1 MTKIALVGAG
11 GKMGSRLTN
20 NLMKTDYE
28 LSFVEPS
35 EAGIARLAERGGTPT
50 SLADAVAD
58 ADVVI
63 LAVPDNR
70 IGVVAE
76 QAVPLMKTG
85 ATLIVLDAAAPY
97 AGHLPQRD
105 DVSFVAC
112 HPCHPSVFNKDETDP
127 VAQTDYFGGVAARQ
141 DVVIALI
148 SGTEADYE
156 RAEQVVRAFFAP
168 VLTAHRVTVENM
180 VLLEPVLAET
190 TAATC
195 VVIIKEAMDEAVRRG
210 VPAEAARAFILGHV
224 SVELAIVFG
233 EIGSP
238 FSDGALKAIETA
250 KDILFKEDW
259 KRVFD
264 DEVIAASVDEIVN
277 H

>member
-1 MTKIALVGAG
+1 M
-11 GKMGSRLTN
+11 
-20 NLMKTDYE
+20 
-28 LSFVEPS
+28 
-35 EAGIARLAERGGTPT
+35 
-50 SLADAVAD
+50 
-58 ADVVI
+58 
-63 LAVPDNR
+63 
-70 IGVVAE
+70 
-76 QAVPLMKTG
+76 
-85 ATLIVLDAAAPY
+85 
-97 AGHLPQRD
+97 
-105 DVSFVAC
+105 
-112 HPCHPSVFNKDETDP
+112 
-127 VAQTDYFGGVAARQ
+127 
-141 DVVIALI
+141 IALI
-148 SGTEADYE
+148 SGTDADYE

-168 VLTAHRVTVENM
+168 VLTAHRITVENM

-210 VPAEAARAFILGHV
+210 VPPEAARAFILGHV
-224 SVELAIVFG
+224 NVELAIVFG

>member
-1 MTKIALVGAG
+1 MITIALVGAG
-11 GKMGSRLTN
+11 GKMGSRLTD
-20 NLMKTDYE
+20 NLMKTDHE
-28 LSFVEPS
+28 LLFVEPS
-35 EAGIARLAERGGTPT
+35 EAGIARLAERGVSAMP
-50 SLADAVAD
+50 LEDAVSA

-76 QAVPLMKTG
+76 QAVPLMNSG

-97 AGHLPQRD
+97 AGHLPERE

-112 HPCHPSVFNKDETDP
+112 HPCHPSVFNNDETEP
-127 VAQTDYFGGVAARQ
+127 AAQTDYFGGIAARQ

-148 SGTEADYE
+148 SGSEADYD
-156 RAEQVVRAFFAP
+156 RAEKIVRDFFAP
-168 VLTAHRVTVENM
+168 VQDSHRVTVDNM

-224 SVELAIVFG
+224 NVELAIVFG

-238 FSDGALKAIETA
+238 FSDGALKAIESA
-250 KDILFKEDW
+250 KSILFKDDW

-264 DEVIAASVDEIVN
+264 DDVIAASVNEIVS

>member
-1 MTKIALVGAG
+1 MTTIALVGAG
-11 GKMGSRLTN
+11 GKMGSRLAD
-20 NLMKTDYE
+20 NLLTTDYD
-28 LSFVEPS
+28 LLFVEPS
-35 EAGIARLAERGGTPT
+35 EAGIARLAERGATPT
-50 SLADAVAD
+50 NLSDAVAV

-97 AGHLPQRD
+97 AGHLPVRD

-112 HPCHPSVFNKDETDP
+112 HPCHPSVFNNSETDP

-148 SGTEADYE
+148 SGDEADYA
-156 RAEQVVRAFFAP
+156 RAEEVVRAFFAP
-168 VLTAHRVTVENM
+168 VLTAHRITVENM

-195 VVIIKEAMDEAVRRG
+195 VTIIKEAMDEAVRRG

-224 SVELAIVFG
+224 NVELAIVFG

-238 FSDGALKAIETA
+238 FSDGALKAIATA
-250 KDILFKEDW
+250 KDILFKNDW

-264 DEVIAASVDEIVN
+264 DEMIAASVDEIVN
-277 H
+277 D

>member
-11 GKMGSRLTN
+11 GKMGSRLTD

-50 SLADAVAD
+50 SLDDAVAD